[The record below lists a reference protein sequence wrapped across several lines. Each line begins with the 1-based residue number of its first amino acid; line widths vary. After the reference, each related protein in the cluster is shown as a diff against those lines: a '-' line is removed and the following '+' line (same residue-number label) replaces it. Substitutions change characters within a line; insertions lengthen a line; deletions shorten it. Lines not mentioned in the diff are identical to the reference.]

1 MTDYR
6 FLALAA
12 RARVAAALIERPA
25 RDAAFY
31 RVLATDAR
39 ARVDAALLP

>member
-1 MTDYR
+1 MIDYR

-12 RARVAAALIERPA
+12 RARVATTLEDRRA

-39 ARVDAALLP
+39 ARVGAVLLP